1 MSEDEK
7 KEKVQAIAD
16 VIKNLLQQVDIF
28 SQVITK
34 DDYSILE
41 EVKETLKSR
50 IQYKQSASVM
60 FYAVGADADTTDE
73 EMKLKTMNLLIEL
86 IKTRIE
92 YREKMIELQK
102 EKENKQNAIDLFK
115 SMGMI

>member
-1 MSEDEK
+1 MSEEEK
-7 KEKVQAIAD
+7 KRKAQAIAD
-16 VIKNLLQQVDIF
+16 VLKDLVQQVDIF

-41 EVKETLKSR
+41 EVRETLKSR
-50 IQYKQSASVM
+50 IEYKQSASVM

-86 IKTRIE
+86 IKTRME
-92 YREKMIELQK
+92 YREKMMQLQK